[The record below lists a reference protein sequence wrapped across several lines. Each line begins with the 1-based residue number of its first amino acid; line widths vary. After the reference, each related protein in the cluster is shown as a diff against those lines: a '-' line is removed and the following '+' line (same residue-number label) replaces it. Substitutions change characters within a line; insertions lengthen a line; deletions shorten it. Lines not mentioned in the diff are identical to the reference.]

1 MKNSLYIIS
10 LVLFLVA
17 GASAQAVVSD
27 DAIQGAV
34 LCYNEAGENRFD
46 CSAII
51 KMRMRSARVEGH
63 TFAEELYRLHGDGRV
78 RHPERGAL
86 RADRATNPKR
96 WDSRPWLGDIRRDL
110 HEPLGWRTSRRTRDL
125 DWADHAPR
133 FQALFEFVQ
142 GVLDGRIQDRCRGG
156 YPDRWGGPRV
166 DEELIAGHI
175 EAGRTVID
183 CGNTQNIFLGTP
195 RD

>member
-1 MKNSLYIIS
+1 MKNSLYTISII
-10 LVLFLVA
+10 LLLVA
-17 GASAQAVVSD
+17 GVSAQPAISD

-34 LCYNEAGENRFD
+34 LCHNEAGENRFD

-86 RADRATNPKR
+86 RADRATNPQR

-110 HEPLGWRTSRRTRDL
+110 HQPLGWPARDMN
-125 DWADHAPR
+125 WADHAPR
-133 FQALFEFVQ
+133 FQELFEFVQ
-142 GVLDGRIQDRCRGG
+142 SVLDGRIQDRCRGG

-166 DEELIAGHI
+166 DEELIARHI
-175 EAGRTVID
+175 EAGRTIID
-183 CGNTQNIFLGTP
+183 CGPTRNIFLGTP
-195 RD
+195 NE